1 MEEKVLHWIEGA
13 WTSLDH
19 EESLPVYDPS
29 TGRVQATVTMAR
41 ASDLD
46 RAVQA
51 AYRAF
56 GEWRNT
62 PVPQRSRIMFK
73 FRDLL
78 EQHRANLAQSVTLE
92 NGKNHAEAYAEVGRG
107 IEVVEFACGAPTL
120 MQGDALPN
128 VSRGIDTIM
137 LRYPLGVVGG
147 ITPFNFPAMIPLW
160 MLPLALV
167 TGNVMVL
174 KPSERTP
181 RTSVAIVELLL
192 EAGLPD
198 NVIQLVHGGED
209 VVNGLLTHPL
219 VSAVS
224 FVGSEPVAA
233 HVYRTA
239 AAHGKRVQAL
249 AGAKNFHIVMPDAHL
264 AKSVHAIVGS
274 AFGSAGERCL
284 AASVVLAVG
293 DIGDRL
299 VSSLTE
305 AAGRLRLGGSGQEYD
320 LGPVIR
326 SSHRDRILGHIEA
339 GVNEGAVLVR
349 DGRTEAKDREGFFL
363 GATIFDQVDPSMRI
377 AREEIF
383 GPVLSILR
391 TESLDSAIQI
401 ANRSQFGNTA
411 SIYTQNGGVVR
422 QFRETI
428 EAGMLGV
435 NVGVAAPMAFF
446 PFSGW
451 KNSFYGDLHATGR
464 DAIEFY
470 TDKKV
475 ITSRWF

>member
-1 MEEKVLHWIEGA
+1 MDQKVLHWIDGS
-13 WTSLDH
+13 WTPLGNDH
-19 EESLPVYDPS
+19 ELPVYDPS
-29 TGRVQATVTMAR
+29 TGAVQATVAMAKIE
-41 ASDLD
+41 DLD
-46 RAVQA
+46 RAVKA
-51 AYRAF
+51 AHSAF
-56 GEWRNT
+56 QEWAAT
-62 PVPQRSRIMFK
+62 PVPQRARVMFR

-78 EQHRANLAQSVTLE
+78 EQHRSELARSVTLE
-92 NGKNHAEAYAEVGRG
+92 NGKNYNEAYAEVGRG

-120 MQGDALPN
+120 MQGEALAN
-128 VSRGIDTIM
+128 VSRGIDTEM
-137 LRYPLGVVGG
+137 LRYPLGVVAG

-192 EAGLPD
+192 EAGLPA
-198 NVIQLVHGGED
+198 NAVQLVHGGEE
-209 VVNGLLTHPL
+209 VVNGLLAHPL

-264 AKSVHAIVGS
+264 TRSVEAIVSS

-293 DIGDRL
+293 DIGDPL
-299 VSSLTE
+299 VSALTE
-305 AAGRLRLGGSGQEYD
+305 AAGRLRLGGSGEDYD

-339 GVNEGAVLVR
+339 GLQEGAVLVR
-349 DGRTEAKDREGFFL
+349 DGRPEAKNREGFFL
-363 GATIFDQVDPSMRI
+363 GATIFDQVDPNMSI

-383 GPVLSILR
+383 GPVLSIVR
-391 TESLDSAIQI
+391 TDSLDSAIGI
-401 ANRSQFGNTA
+401 ANRSRFGNTA
-411 SIYTQNGGVVR
+411 SIYTQQGGAVR

-475 ITSRWF
+475 ITTRWF